1 MGRFDKLIINGNPR
15 SPIAEAYRTLRT
27 NLQYAAFDSSLK
39 SIIVTS
45 CEPGAGK
52 SLTAANLAITIA
64 QSNKKVL
71 LMDCDLRKPMVKN
84 TFRIM
89 NPRGLTNILAEGLD
103 YREVVNSTKVDNL
116 DVIVSGP
123 KPPNPSEIL
132 GSSRME
138 EFLNEVTPDY
148 DMVILDTPPILAV
161 TDATVLSRFVD
172 GLIVVLRYG
181 QTTFEAAEI
190 VKRQLE
196 KVGANVL
203 GAVIND
209 VPVTD
214 DTHYYSYYDYYDES
228 TTTTSRKDRRRVHV

>member
-1 MGRFDKLIINGNPR
+1 MGRANKLIINGNPR

-27 NLQYAAFDSSLK
+27 NLQYASFDRSLK

-45 CEPGAGK
+45 CEPGEGK

-64 QSNKKVL
+64 QDNKKVL
-71 LMDCDLRKPMVKN
+71 LVDCDLRKPMIKHI
-84 TFRIM
+84 FRIM
-89 NPRGLTNILAEGLD
+89 NPKGLTNILAEDLD
-103 YREVVNSTKVDNL
+103 YKEVVNHVKVDNL
-116 DVIVSGP
+116 DIIVSGP

-132 GSSRME
+132 GSARME
-138 EFLNEVTPDY
+138 EFLNEVKSDY

-161 TDATVLSRFVD
+161 TDAPVLSRFVD

-181 QTTFEAAEI
+181 QTTIEATEI

-209 VPVTD
+209 VPVND
-214 DTHYYSYYDYYDES
+214 STHYYNYYDYYDES
-228 TTTTSRKDRRRVHV
+228 DITSRKDRRKAHV

>member
-15 SPIAEAYRTLRT
+15 SPIAESYRTLRT

-39 SIIVTS
+39 SIIITS
-45 CEPGAGK
+45 CGPAEGK
-52 SLTAANLAITIA
+52 SLTAANLAVTIA
-64 QSNKKVL
+64 QDNKKVL
-71 LMDCDLRKPMVKN
+71 LVDCDLRKPMLRKIFN
-84 TFRIM
+84 IM
-89 NPRGLTNILAEGLD
+89 NPRGLTNVLAEDID
-103 YREVVNSTKVDNL
+103 YREVLNTVKVDNL
-116 DVIVSGP
+116 NVIVSGP

-138 EFLNEVTPDY
+138 EFLNEVTSDY
-148 DMVILDTPPILAV
+148 ELVILDTPPVLPV

-181 QTTFEAAEI
+181 QTTIEATEG
-190 VKRQLE
+190 VRSQLE

-209 VPVTD
+209 IPTD
-214 DTHYYSYYDYYDES
+214 DDKYYYNYYDYYEDS
-228 TTTTSRKDRRRVHV
+228 ATMRRKDRRGSNV